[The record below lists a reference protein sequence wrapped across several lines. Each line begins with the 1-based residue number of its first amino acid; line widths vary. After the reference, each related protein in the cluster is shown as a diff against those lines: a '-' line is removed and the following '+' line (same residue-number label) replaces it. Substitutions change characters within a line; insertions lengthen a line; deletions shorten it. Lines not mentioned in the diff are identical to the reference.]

1 MNISARWC
9 ASASPPLEAAVHKR
23 CRFLAAALGSV
34 AAAALPGCYTIH
46 ETPPGGV
53 PAAGSRHLMLVGRI
67 EAAPR
72 MTTGDQRI
80 DMKNDLFTTNRYI
93 LGSVVIEMADPP

>member
-23 CRFLAAALGSV
+23 RRFLAAALGSV

-53 PAAGSRHLMLVGRI
+53 PAAGSRHVMLVERI
-67 EAAPR
+67 EVAPR
-72 MTTGDQRI
+72 MATGEQD
-80 DMKNDLFTTNRYI
+80 NDIKTALFNTNRYK
-93 LGSVVIEMADPP
+93 LDGAVFQRAAL